1 VKRVE
6 SQRGSAGEAGNLY
19 LGPLAFEEIFVA
31 KPWGGRSLAQ
41 AAAKRLPSGERI
53 GESWEVADHP
63 RGTSVVQGGPLAGR
77 TLRELMQAHDQ
88 SLLGRRAANGRFP
101 LLVKLLDVSD
111 AFSVQVHPDDECA
124 LAMKL
129 GDCGKTEAWY
139 VLGAGKGA
147 WVVSGLKTARDIPR
161 LRALAASGELGDRV
175 RKSPARQGDVWL
187 CKAGTIHAFG
197 GGVTLF
203 EVQQNSDATFRL
215 YDWGRVGADGKPR
228 ELHPDEAV
236 RAADGRALSLRRPE
250 PRTLRGLPFDAQ
262 RLVACNRFVM
272 DRWQIRS
279 GCVRS
284 KKKRFEILH
293 VLAGS
298 GRLRDPRWE
307 EVALAKGRTVLVPA
321 CVREYEIVPRQG
333 ASKSSRGPG
342 LEIVRTAEP
351 E

>member
-1 VKRVE
+1 M
-6 SQRGSAGEAGNLY
+6 Y

-31 KPWGGRSLAQ
+31 KPWGGRSLARV
-41 AAAKRLPSGERI
+41 AAKRLPPGERI
-53 GESWEVADHP
+53 GESWEIADHP
-63 RGTSVVQGGPLAGR
+63 RGTSVVQGGPVAGR
-77 TLRELMQAHDQ
+77 TLRELMQAHRE
-88 SLLGRRAANGRFP
+88 SLVGRRAAHGRFP

-111 AFSVQVHPDDECA
+111 AFSVQVHPDDACA

-129 GDCGKTEAWY
+129 DDCGKTEAWY
-139 VLGAGKGA
+139 VLQAGQGA
-147 WVVSGLKTARDIPR
+147 WVVSGLKTARDVPK
-161 LRALAASGELGDRV
+161 LRALAASGELTARV
-175 RKSPARQGDVWL
+175 RKFSARQGDAWL

-197 GGVTLF
+197 GGVALF

-236 RAADGRALSLRRPE
+236 RAAGGRALSLRRPK

-272 DRWQIRS
+272 DRWRVRS

-284 KKKRFEILH
+284 KERRFEILH

-298 GRLRDPRWE
+298 GRLRDPRWQ

-321 CVREYEIVPRQG
+321 CVREYEIVPRQE
-333 ASKSSRGPG
+333 SRNRLRGPG